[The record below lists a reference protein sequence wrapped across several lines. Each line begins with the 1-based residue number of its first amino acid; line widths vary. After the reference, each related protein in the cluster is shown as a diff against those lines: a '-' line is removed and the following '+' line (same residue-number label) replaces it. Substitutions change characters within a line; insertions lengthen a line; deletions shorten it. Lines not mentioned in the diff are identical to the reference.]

1 MIGKSKCQKTNRLM
15 ANYLEEKSGEYLE
28 EIPIGKCYKIAG
40 KCFGEDSGK
49 TENATLGRI
58 FWPKYFNK
66 L

>member
-1 MIGKSKCQKTNRLM
+1 M

-49 TENATLGRI
+49 HIKRLWAEFSGQDI
-58 FWPKYFNK
+58 
-66 L
+66 